1 MDKVLHATY
10 HDGNLVLDEKLDIA
24 LEGRKFTLILVEDA
38 AMASQDETD
47 VADRKRN
54 FFEKLHFLLKAP
66 SSTRKHQFQNLRLL
80 IICYKY
86 RQLYSISKLLT

>member
-10 HDGNLVLDEKLDIA
+10 HDGNLVLDEKLDTA

-54 FFEKLHFLLKAP
+54 FFEKL
-66 SSTRKHQFQNLRLL
+66 QNYSVILPEDYKFDREEIHDRDCFHRL
-80 IICYKY
+80 
-86 RQLYSISKLLT
+86 